1 MPLEDSDLIKMQ
13 FDYAW
18 KWFDF
23 HARQRTTMFNFF
35 IIFAGF
41 IFAAISQIFKAND
54 HKMLLVA
61 IIVSC
66 LGVAISFIFL
76 GLDHRNS
83 KLIELGELYLRYFE
97 VNLFD
102 RTKATCFPVNP
113 KIDNLRPNNIGVFKL
128 KDQLDLSQTGR
139 IVKHRNLMPMVF
151 IIVGVVFVGA
161 VISFVHEYRL
171 PTPPG
176 TAG

>member
-1 MPLEDSDLIKMQ
+1 
-13 FDYAW
+13 
-18 KWFDF
+18 
-23 HARQRTTMFNFF
+23 
-35 IIFAGF
+35 
-41 IFAAISQIFKAND
+41 
-54 HKMLLVA
+54 V
-61 IIVSC
+61 
-66 LGVAISFIFL
+66 
-76 GLDHRNS
+76 
-83 KLIELGELYLRYFE
+83 IELRELYLRYFE
-97 VNLFD
+97 VSLFD

-128 KDQLDLSQTGR
+128 KDQLDLSQT
-139 IVKHRNLMPMVF
+139 MPMVF